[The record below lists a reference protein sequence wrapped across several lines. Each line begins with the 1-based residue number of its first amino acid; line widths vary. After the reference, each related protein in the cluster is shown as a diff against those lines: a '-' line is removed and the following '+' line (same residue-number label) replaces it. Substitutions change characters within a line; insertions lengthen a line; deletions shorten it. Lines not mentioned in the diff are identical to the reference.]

1 MSRKL
6 ASIQKIL
13 NIRPIEGADKIEVA
27 TILGW
32 ECIVMKNEFK
42 VGDLVCY
49 FEIDSLIPLEEKFK
63 FLEKFC
69 ATKKNDDDSIGYR
82 IKTIRMRK
90 QISQGLVLPCSI
102 LVNEDKETISVEEG
116 MDVTD
121 YLGVKLY
128 QPPIPATMKGLVK
141 GTFPSFIPKT
151 DETRVQLLQNV
162 LTRNKGTKCY
172 ITEKIDGTSVTFY
185 LKKCEDCNESGMIIE
200 STGVELNIPVANM
213 IPCPNCKGT
222 GFRFG
227 VCSRNLEL
235 IETEENLYWKTAREF
250 KIEEKMRH
258 FIDTVAW
265 EGECKGFALQGEIYG
280 TNIQENPLKIPD
292 KKLAIFNMFDI
303 AGYSY
308 YSYHAFKHNIERMG
322 LQIVPV
328 VMEEFELI
336 DDIPDLVKMSNGKSL
351 INKDRLREGIV
362 IRPLNEKLDL
372 QMSSGFG
379 NGRLSFKVINP
390 DYLIEVEQ

>member
-1 MSRKL
+1 MTRKL

-141 GTFPSFIPKT
+141 GNFPSFIPKT

-185 LKKCEDCNESGMIIE
+185 LKRCEECNG
-200 STGVELNIPVANM
+200 TGKTKETTTEDGTPATTLCGV
-213 IPCPNCKGT
+213 CKAT

-250 KIEEKMRH
+250 QIEERMRGLS
-258 FIDTVAW
+258 ITSILGK
-265 EGECKGFALQGEIYG
+265 EEGFAIQGEIYG
-280 TNIQENPLKIPD
+280 TNIQNNPLKIAD
-292 KKLAIFNMFDI
+292 KRLAIFNVFDI
-303 AGYSY
+303 TRYSY
-308 YSYHAFKHNIERMG
+308 YDYEGFRLIVDRLGLNTVPILNENYIINDNIN
-322 LQIVPV
+322 
-328 VMEEFELI
+328 ELVE
-336 DDIPDLVKMSNGKSL
+336 LSKGKSV
-351 INKDRLREGIV
+351 INKERLREGIV
-362 IRPLNEKLDL
+362 IRPLTEKVDL

-379 NGRLSFKVINP
+379 NGRFSFKVINP